1 MNKGV
6 DACMLF
12 SKKAYESIMSVS
24 ITCSLRRVSGLI
36 LLLVRREKQGTE
48 GKQCGA
54 VDCGKRWSSGSFC
67 ILQKTLVD
75 FIILIRL

>member
-24 ITCSLRRVSGLI
+24 ITCSSRRVSGLI
-36 LLLVRREKQGTE
+36 LLLV
-48 GKQCGA
+48 
-54 VDCGKRWSSGSFC
+54 
-67 ILQKTLVD
+67 
-75 FIILIRL
+75 